1 MSTMTGENWKGRR
14 AALAIGVALLACLAL
29 AGSAVAGQDQLK
41 GGSVVLQLRGSH
53 GLKLK
58 PSTLTLQITGG
69 AVDPIDGSG
78 TVQATGTFKARKGKG
93 KTKVTIKSL
102 TFGANGGP
110 GSIAAKVGKKTI
122 GSFAALRGG
131 TVSRDGFGASI
142 QGVSA
147 SLAAKGASALNRALN
162 PKGKK
167 GAKKS
172 AKGGIKA
179 GLPLGTVSA
188 TTIPQTIEVLPGGEM
203 TLVSPLTLVL
213 KLQAHCVDGLDL
225 LDPGVSA
232 IAPATL
238 NPLNL
243 AGPKFTFPIVGGTF
257 APDFSD
263 GRIISAGGQLIKK
276 NNGPASNLNCIGN
289 TNPPVGTSV
298 TQTDFETEFNLN
310 SLSANAVLPTGPF
323 GLAAVGDLHLD
334 PGNHSFDPATGTVTL
349 TDVPVTVSFL
359 AAQTLNNVFPN
370 VSGDSSND
378 FSTSDDLGTLSFTAH
393 VR

>member
-1 MSTMTGENWKGRR
+1 MNGEKRRGGRV
-14 AALAIGVALLACLAL
+14 ALAIGVALLAYLAL
-29 AGSAVAGQDQLK
+29 SSSALAAPDQLK

-58 PSTLTLQITGG
+58 PSMLTLQIIGG

-78 TVQATGTFKARKGKG
+78 TVQATGSFKAKKGKG
-93 KTKVTIKSL
+93 KTKVAIKSL

-110 GSIAAKVGKKTI
+110 GSIAAKVGKKTV
-122 GSFAALRGG
+122 GNFAALRGG
-131 TVSRDGFGASI
+131 SVSRDGFGADI

-147 SLAAKGASALNRALN
+147 SLASKGASALNRALN
-162 PKGKK
+162 TRGNT

-188 TTIPQTIEVLPGGEM
+188 TTVPQTIEVLPGGDM
-203 TLVSPLTLVL
+203 TLVSPLSLVT
-213 KLQAHCVDGLDL
+213 KLEAHCIDGLDV

-238 NPLNL
+238 DPLNL

-263 GRIISAGGQLIKK
+263 GRIISGGGQLIKK
-276 NNGPASNLNCIGN
+276 NNGPLSNLNCIGN
-289 TNPPVGTSV
+289 TDPPVGTSV
-298 TQTDFETEFNLN
+298 TQTDFEAEFNLN

-370 VSGDSSND
+370 VSGSASND
-378 FSTSDDLGTLSFTAH
+378 FSTSDNLGTLSLTAH